1 MEENLDEVR
10 IEEDQMEPEEQKSI
24 LEETNLN
31 IE

>member
-24 LEETNLN
+24 LEETNIN